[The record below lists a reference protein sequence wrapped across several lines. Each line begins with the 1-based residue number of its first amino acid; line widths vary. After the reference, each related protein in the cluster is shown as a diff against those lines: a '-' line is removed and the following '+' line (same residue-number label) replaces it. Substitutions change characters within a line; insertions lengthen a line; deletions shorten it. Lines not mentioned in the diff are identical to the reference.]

1 MNVTL
6 DGFLSGPGCE
16 LDWHFNTWSTEM
28 AEALCDQLEKADTL
42 LFGRVTYLAMAT
54 YWTSRAMDY
63 SCPTE
68 DRAYVDMMNRYKKIV
83 FSNTLAATHWN
94 NSVIATN
101 PVIEEVP
108 LIKQQEGGSI
118 MVYGSGRLVS
128 SLIKHNLADE
138 FHLWLHPV
146 TIGCGKPLFTNI
158 QKHFRLVS
166 TQTFRSGVVLLI
178 YRSCK

>member
-138 FHLWLHPV
+138 FPPVAAPGNYWLRQAFVYQYTKALQAGEH
-146 TIGCGKPLFTNI
+146 TNFSFGGGI
-158 QKHFRLVS
+158 AY
-166 TQTFRSGVVLLI
+166 I
-178 YRSCK
+178 